1 MDIIGLPVRICR
13 CGRYNQISIHLL
25 GMRCG
30 NDIESRTGQDK
41 AFCAQSQYGALW
53 GRDISAQTC
62 KKNNQEDCESFT
74 ILARKIFENGKTFV
88 QWRNICHEAMWHHVS
103 KSVLE
108 LLIEPRDRNTNYQID
123 VYGVGY
129 AVAIE
134 KGFDVR
140 TCAMFS
146 LLWFSRIRWRPMISP
161 VEAPIVPCIWQRVS
175 ETVLRTRA
183 GGWKRLVDF
192 LYITI

>member
-1 MDIIGLPVRICR
+1 MDIIRLPVRICR

-108 LLIEPRDRNTNYQID
+108 LLIANREIGIPTIKLIFMALGMPLLLRKDLMCELAQCL
-123 VYGVGY
+123 VYFGL
-129 AVAIE
+129 AV
-134 KGFDVR
+134 FDGD
-140 TCAMFS
+140 
-146 LLWFSRIRWRPMISP
+146 P
-161 VEAPIVPCIWQRVS
+161 
-175 ETVLRTRA
+175 
-183 GGWKRLVDF
+183 
-192 LYITI
+192 

>member
-1 MDIIGLPVRICR
+1 
-13 CGRYNQISIHLL
+13 
-25 GMRCG
+25 MRCG

-108 LLIEPRDRNTNYQID
+108 LLIANREIGIPTIKLIFMALGMPLLLRKDLMCELAQCL
-123 VYGVGY
+123 VYFGL
-129 AVAIE
+129 AV
-134 KGFDVR
+134 
-140 TCAMFS
+140 
-146 LLWFSRIRWRPMISP
+146 IRWRLMISP
-161 VEAPIVPCIWQRVS
+161 VEAPIVSWATYIW
-175 ETVLRTRA
+175 
-183 GGWKRLVDF
+183 
-192 LYITI
+192 I

>member
-1 MDIIGLPVRICR
+1 
-13 CGRYNQISIHLL
+13 
-25 GMRCG
+25 MRCG
-30 NDIESRTGQDK
+30 NDIESRTGQGK

-74 ILARKIFENGKTFV
+74 ILVRKIFKSGKTFV

-123 VYGVGY
+123 IYGVGY

-146 LLWFSRIRWRPMISP
+146 LLWFS
-161 VEAPIVPCIWQRVS
+161 
-175 ETVLRTRA
+175 LR
-183 GGWKRLVDF
+183 LID
-192 LYITI
+192 